1 MFSENKINEPEIK
14 HPTPNLYHI
23 HCVIEES
30 KAGSDDAARGY
41 VKEIN
46 HKTFLDA
53 IDEIKH
59 ANVDQL
65 AHLKLLLNFVEE
77 YYAICDR
84 LSVKYRQ
91 QAKDSLTHDLKRVIL
106 QTEKKVGA

>member
-23 HCVIEES
+23 HCVVEEA

-53 IDEIKH
+53 IDDIKH

-77 YYAICDR
+77 YYAICDK
-84 LSVKYRQ
+84 LGVKYRR
-91 QAKDSLTHDLKRVIL
+91 QAKDSLVQDVRRVIS
-106 QTEKKVGA
+106 QFEKKEGA

>member
-1 MFSENKINEPEIK
+1 MFSENKTTEPEIK

-23 HCVIEES
+23 HCVVEES

-59 ANVDQL
+59 AEVDQL
-65 AHLKLLLNFVEE
+65 AHFRLLLTHVDE

-84 LSVKYRQ
+84 VGVKYRQ
-91 QAKDSLTHDLKRVIL
+91 QAKDSLVQDVRRVIS
-106 QTEKKVGA
+106 QSEKKVGA